1 MNNQTN
7 MDSNLINKLKQ
18 DSRYLQISIPYDKED
33 ELIRFDNG
41 VMNELECNVE
51 FTPPMLNAED
61 QLLEFVIDL
70 KEGKML
76 NWNFEGDYMRMWA
89 KVCDG
94 GTYTLLDS
102 EKKPIWQIRGY
113 VPNKLIPPFENGYG
127 DYIEL
132 AIEADGKVVDWPA
145 MPDFSD
151 FVADGRSPEPIKTN
165 KWHRAEVAYWQV
177 RGMKLSR
184 EEIEWLVEKL
194 QVLS

>member
-1 MNNQTN
+1 MDNN
-7 MDSNLINKLKQ
+7 LKYKLEQ
-18 DSRYLQISIPYDKED
+18 DSRYLQITIPYDKED
-33 ELIRFDNG
+33 ELISFDDG
-41 VMNELECNVE
+41 VMTELECDEE

-61 QLLEFVIDL
+61 QLLEYVIDL

-76 NWNFEGDYMRMWA
+76 NWNYEGGYLRMWA

-127 DYIEL
+127 DYIDL

>member
-1 MNNQTN
+1 
-7 MDSNLINKLKQ
+7 MDNSLKNKLKQ

-33 ELIRFDNG
+33 KLIRFDDG
-41 VMNELECNVE
+41 VMTELECDEE

-76 NWNFEGDYMRMWA
+76 NWNYEGGYLRMWA
-89 KVCDG
+89 KVCDSG
-94 GTYTLLDS
+94 SYTLLDS

-132 AIEADGKVVDWPA
+132 AIEADGTVVDWPTK
-145 MPDFSD
+145 PDLSD
-151 FVADGRSPEPIKTN
+151 FVSDGRSPEPIKTN
-165 KWHRAEVAYWQV
+165 KFHRAEEAYWHV
-177 RGMKLSR
+177 RGMKLSK

>member
-1 MNNQTN
+1 MDNN
-7 MDSNLINKLKQ
+7 LKNKLKQ
-18 DSRYLQISIPYDKED
+18 DSSYLQISIPYDKED
-33 ELIRFDNG
+33 ELIRFDDG
-41 VMNELECNVE
+41 VMTELECDEE

-70 KEGKML
+70 KKGKML
-76 NWNFEGDYMRMWA
+76 NWNYEGGYLRMWA

-132 AIEADGKVVDWPA
+132 AIEADGTVVDWPTK
-145 MPDFSD
+145 PDLSD
-151 FVADGRSPEPIKTN
+151 FVSDGRSPEPIKTN
-165 KWHRAEVAYWQV
+165 KFHRAEEAYWHV
-177 RGMKLSR
+177 RGMKLNE

-194 QVLS
+194 RMRS

>member
-1 MNNQTN
+1 MDNNLN
-7 MDSNLINKLKQ
+7 NKLKQ

-33 ELIRFDNG
+33 DLIRFDDG
-41 VMNELECNVE
+41 VMTELECDEE
-51 FTPPMLNAED
+51 FTPPMLNAEN

-76 NWNFEGDYMRMWA
+76 NWNYEGGYLRMWA

-113 VPNKLIPPFENGYG
+113 VPNKLIPPYENGYG

-132 AIEADGKVVDWPA
+132 AIEADGTVVGWPTK
-145 MPDFSD
+145 PDFSD
-151 FVADGRSPEPIKTN
+151 FVSDGRSPEPIKTN
-165 KWHRAEVAYWQV
+165 KWHRAEEAYWHV
-177 RGMKLSR
+177 RGMKLSK
-184 EEIEWLVEKL
+184 EEVEWLVGKL
-194 QVLS
+194 QLLP